1 MRTYEIT
8 IKSKTFRLKTP
19 AVIAL
24 TILCAILAILSV
36 AGLPLIFYLLYSHYA
51 QSGESGKATLWLLLL
66 AAYGAFFIMNIL
78 LNPFDNYL
86 KLVSKE
92 RRQRNTE

>member
-24 TILCAILAILSV
+24 TILCAILSV

-78 LNPFDNYL
+78 STPFDNYL

-92 RRQRNTE
+92 RRQHNTE